1 MLINCNLFASETAMG
16 HPKTHDD
23 HEGYEYAMAVMKLCD
38 IIHRRHS
45 TFYLRPDILFNLLG
59 IKKQHD
65 SLIRVIHNLTSK
77 VLRNKSEKLKKSFES
92 GKMPK
97 TIYNDLINKKDND
110 TTTIQDDTEEPTVG
124 EKNRLAFLDLMLEST
139 YCGVDITDN
148 EIKEE
153 VDTIMFEGH
162 DTTAAGSSFVL
173 CVLACHPEIQD
184 RVYAEQMQIF
194 GDSKRSATFADTLQ
208 MNYLE
213 RVLFETLRLY
223 PPVPV
228 IAREVHENV
237 KLASKPYTI
246 PAGSTVV
253 IGTFRIHRRR
263 DIYDKPDE
271 FNPDNFL
278 PERTQ
283 SRNYYGFIPFSAG
296 PRSCVGRKYA
306 VLKLKI
312 LLSTILRTYK
322 ITSSCTEADFKLQA
336 DIILKRTDG
345 FRIRVEPR

>member
-1 MLINCNLFASETAMG
+1 MG

-38 IIHRRHS
+38 IIHLRHT
-45 TFYLRPDILFNLLG
+45 TFYLRPDVIFKTLNIG
-59 IKKQHD
+59 KKHD
-65 SLIRVIHNLTSK
+65 KLVNTIHSLTEK
-77 VLRNKSEKLKKSFES
+77 VFRNKKNALKKSFDDGHMKKPIYVDLLTKKEDDPS
-92 GKMPK
+92 
-97 TIYNDLINKKDND
+97 TIH
-110 TTTIQDDTEEPTVG
+110 DDTEDQNVVG

-139 YCGVDITDN
+139 YCGVNITDK

-173 CVLACHPEIQD
+173 CLLACHPDIQK
-184 RVYAEQMQIF
+184 RVYAEQKQIF
-194 GDSKRSATFADTLQ
+194 GDAKRSATFSDTIQ

-213 RVLFETLRLY
+213 RVIFETLRMY

-228 IAREVHENV
+228 IAREVHENISL
-237 KLASKPYTI
+237 KSLPYTI

-253 IGTFRIHRRR
+253 IGTMKLHRRS
-263 DIYDKPDE
+263 DIYENPNE

-278 PERTQ
+278 PEKTQ
-283 SRNYYGFIPFSAG
+283 NRHYYGFIPFSAG

-306 VLKLKI
+306 MLKLKI
-312 LLSTILRTYK
+312 LLSTIIRNF
-322 ITSSCTEADFKLQA
+322 IVHSSCTEKDFKLQG
-336 DIILKRTDG
+336 DIILKRADG
-345 FRIRVEPR
+345 FRIRLEAR

>member
-1 MLINCNLFASETAMG
+1 MG

-38 IIHRRHS
+38 IIHKRHS

-65 SLIRVIHNLTSK
+65 SLIRTIHNLTTR
-77 VLRNKSEKLKKSFES
+77 VLKNKSEQLRKSFES
-92 GKMPK
+92 GNMQK
-97 TIYNDLINKKDND
+97 TIYSDLINDKESDS
-110 TTTIQDDTEEPTVG
+110 TIVHDDTEEPVVG

-139 YCGVDITDN
+139 YCGTNLTDT

-162 DTTAAGSSFVL
+162 DTTAAGSSFAL
-173 CVLACHPEIQD
+173 CVLACHPDIQE

-208 MNYLE
+208 MHYLE
-213 RVLFETLRLY
+213 RVIFETLRMY

-228 IAREVHENV
+228 IAREVQENV

-246 PAGSTVV
+246 PKGSTVV
-253 IGTFRIHRRR
+253 IGTFKIHRRK
-263 DIYDKPDE
+263 DIYENPDV

-283 SRNYYGFIPFSAG
+283 NRTFFGFIPFSAG

-306 VLKLKI
+306 ILKLKI
-312 LLSTILRTYK
+312 LLSTIIRNFK
-322 ITSSCTEADFKLQA
+322 VDSSCTEADFKLQA

>member
-1 MLINCNLFASETAMG
+1 MG

-59 IKKQHD
+59 IGKQHD
-65 SLIRVIHNLTSK
+65 KLINTIHSLTTK
-77 VLRNKSEKLKKSFES
+77 VLKNKSEQMKKSFES
-92 GKMPK
+92 GRMQKNN
-97 TIYNDLINKKDND
+97 YNHLINTKETDAA
-110 TTTIQDDTEEPTVG
+110 IIHDDTEEPTIG

-139 YCGVDITDN
+139 YCGTNISET

-173 CVLACHPEIQD
+173 CILACHPNIQE
-184 RVYAEQMQIF
+184 RVYDEQKQIF
-194 GDSKRSATFADTLQ
+194 GDSKRSATFADTHQ

-213 RVLFETLRLY
+213 RVIFETLRMY

-228 IAREVHENV
+228 IAREVQENV
-237 KLASKPYTI
+237 KLASNPYTI

-253 IGTFRIHRRR
+253 IGTFKIHRRK

-283 SRNYYGFIPFSAG
+283 NRNYYGFIPFSAG

-306 VLKLKI
+306 ILKLKI
-312 LLSTILRTYK
+312 LLSTILRSFK

-345 FRIRVEPR
+345 FRISIEPR

>member
-1 MLINCNLFASETAMG
+1 MG

-38 IIHRRHS
+38 IIHKRHS
-45 TFYLRPDILFNLLG
+45 TFYLRPDFIFNLFAIG
-59 IKKQHD
+59 RKHD
-65 SLIRVIHNLTSK
+65 SLIKTIHNLTTK
-77 VLRNKSEKLKKSFES
+77 VLQSKSEQMRKSFES
-92 GKMPK
+92 GRMQN
-97 TIYNDLINKKDND
+97 TVYSDLINNKD
-110 TTTIQDDTEEPTVG
+110 TTEIHDDTEDPLIG

-139 YCGVDITDN
+139 YCGANITET
-148 EIKEE
+148 EIKEQ

-173 CVLACHPEIQD
+173 CLLACHPDVQEK
-184 RVYAEQMQIF
+184 VFAEQQQIF

-213 RVLFETLRLY
+213 RVIFETLRLY
-223 PPVPV
+223 PPVPI
-228 IAREVHENV
+228 IAREVNENV

-253 IGTFRIHRRR
+253 IGTLKTHRRK
-263 DIYDKPDE
+263 DIYENPDE

-283 SRNYYGFIPFSAG
+283 NRNYYGFIPFSAG
-296 PRSCVGRKYA
+296 PRKFISFSLHFLKY
-306 VLKLKI
+306 LN
-312 LLSTILRTYK
+312 
-322 ITSSCTEADFKLQA
+322 
-336 DIILKRTDG
+336 
-345 FRIRVEPR
+345 